1 MFCKEKNDPS
11 TLSCKIKLVSEIISI
26 IAIIFSSF
34 IIHVTRTK
42 TKLNIINKLILQ
54 ILISEI
60 IDGIDILLVIIDD
73 AQGDKTFENYFIRR
87 GVCFSQIFLSLFV
100 CLWTLTSSFFISF
113 RLFDI
118 TVKKGA
124 IFKKPIFQKI
134 HILSIVVPIFIS
146 FLFWYGQ
153 TVYQAKEYDNLN
165 YERFY
170 LQQRIHKH
178 FRHMHCWY
186 EKSVNYALF
195 GIVILIIGGA
205 VFFSVKGIIV
215 MKGIHT
221 KLNDEIEIGRT
232 SSVNKRKSNVEYIIN
247 TLWIYPITSGILW
260 ILFFIL
266 QICYDNGVRTFAT
279 SLVYCIV
286 ISIRQLIYAL
296 VFLFTQRDIKQKSI
310 QCLTCKGRKKKKSII
325 IENMNED
332 GGSLKEGNQLLEQNS
347 DSINE

>member
-11 TLSCKIKLVSEIISI
+11 TLPCKIKLVSEIISI
-26 IAIIFSSF
+26 IAIVFSSF
-34 IIHVTRTK
+34 IIHVTRTR
-42 TKLNIINKLILQ
+42 TKLNVINKLILQ

-60 IDGIDILLVIIDD
+60 IDGVDILLVIVDD
-73 AQGDKTFENYFIRR
+73 VQGDKTFEKYFIRR

-124 IFKKPIFQKI
+124 LFKKTIFKKIN
-134 HILSIVVPIFIS
+134 ILTIGVPMFIS
-146 FLFWYGQ
+146 FWFWYGQ
-153 TVYQAKEYDNLN
+153 TVYQSKFYDNLD
-165 YERFY
+165 YKEFY
-170 LQQRIHKH
+170 KQGRVHMH

-186 EKSVNYALF
+186 EKNVNYALF
-195 GIVILIIGGA
+195 GIVILIIAGA

-215 MKGIHT
+215 MKGIRT

-232 SSVNKRKSNVEYIIN
+232 STVNKRKYNVEYIIN

-260 ILFFIL
+260 LLFFVL
-266 QICYDNGVRTFAT
+266 QICYDNGVKTTAA

-286 ISIRQLIYAL
+286 ISVRQLIYAL
-296 VFLFTQRDIKQKSI
+296 MFLFTQRDIKQKSI

-325 IENMNED
+325 IANIGED
-332 GGSLKEGNQLLEQNS
+332 GSLKDVNEPIEPNS
-347 DSINE
+347 EIND